1 MLRVATVLTVASLL
15 LMGVSLAVGLSVAES
30 SDTAPVTVDKR
41 VYGYGQIRY
50 GGKGPEAWR
59 WEKILVTRRAQA
71 AERRLNEARGT
82 IRQLQVALRRKH
94 EPSSLAA
101 IALASVAY
109 RVDYGML
116 VRKAHCETGGTFDP
130 YARNRTAIG
139 REHASGLFQ
148 FLPSTFRSTPYAA
161 FSIWDP
167 YANALAAGWMH
178 SVGRGGE
185 WVCR

>member
-82 IRQLQVALRRKH
+82 IRQLQAVVGQTFI
-94 EPSSLAA
+94 PSYWVA
-101 IALASVAY
+101 IASCESGVDWRYNGRSGFDGALQFHPGTWSAYRLRSYPAFAYLASPFQQ
-109 RVDYGML
+109 L
-116 VRKAHCETGGTFDP
+116 VVGELVLSRQGWKAWPACSRKL
-130 YARNRTAIG
+130 
-139 REHASGLFQ
+139 GL
-148 FLPSTFRSTPYAA
+148 R
-161 FSIWDP
+161 
-167 YANALAAGWMH
+167 
-178 SVGRGGE
+178 
-185 WVCR
+185 